1 MAGVLLELGQEH
13 ILDVLFEATAVQN
26 YHLALIESTSNP
38 TLGQQIGSGIIEVT
52 GTGYARILLTRA
64 TDWSRSG
71 QIVTALQKTFTVG
84 SGGWDD
90 VNGYA
95 ICLSATPTTGDA
107 IMAESF
113 TAGQQGNKNE
123 NDTIKVTAN
132 YEQKDNSE

>member
-1 MAGVLLELGQEH
+1 MAGVLLDAGQEH

-26 YHLALIESTSNP
+26 YYLALIESTSNP
-38 TLGQQIGSGIIEVT
+38 TLGQQIGSGITEVT
-52 GTGYARILLTRA
+52 GTGYARIILTRA

-84 SGGWDD
+84 SGGWTN

-95 ICLSATPTTGDA
+95 ICLSATPTTADA
-107 IMAESF
+107 IMAEAF
-113 TAGQQGNKNE
+113 AVGQQGDKNE